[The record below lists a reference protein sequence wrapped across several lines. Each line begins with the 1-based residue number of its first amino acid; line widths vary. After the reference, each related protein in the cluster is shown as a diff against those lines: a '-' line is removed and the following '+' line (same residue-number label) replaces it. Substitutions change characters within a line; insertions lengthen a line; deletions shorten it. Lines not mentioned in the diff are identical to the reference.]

1 MGGRL
6 FLYNFCIRSQE
17 FQQEYTKNKITL
29 INVIWKKNTGF
40 PVNFTFW
47 KIKDQKALNI
57 FH

>member
-29 INVIWKKNTGF
+29 INIIWKKNTGF
-40 PVNFTFW
+40 PVNFTF
-47 KIKDQKALNI
+47 
-57 FH
+57 